1 MSYIL
6 CKTKRSDIP
15 FYIENIS
22 VNIYSIEE
30 LCFYLY
36 HNIYLLDETILN
48 ERLCFWLRDE
58 LGMDVL
64 ARRMMQLLDQEASV
78 SAVILPAFKEI
89 HYLSHEEF
97 RMFSVR
103 LNQFEVQ
110 PRVTKQKIKG
120 DYLFGHEKYMNAVKV
135 YRNCLSMQGKDITG
149 SQFTGSV
156 YHNMGCAYA
165 RLLQMDEAKECF
177 RRAWEY
183 LSTQSVLRSYL
194 TAVYMAGD
202 EEEMDEEA
210 ARLGVEDKVLAELKQ
225 KIEETRDSLWQTRFG
240 ERYAKMLELEKQGR
254 QQEYEEE
261 VDRFLAELTDGYH
274 RNTGF

>member
-6 CKTKRSDIP
+6 CKTKRSEIP

-36 HNIYLLDETILN
+36 HNIYLLDESILN
-48 ERLCFWLRDE
+48 EQLCYWLRDE
-58 LGMDVL
+58 LSMDVL

-78 SAVILPAFKEI
+78 SAVILPVFKEI

-103 LNQFEVQ
+103 LNQFESQ

-120 DYLFGHEKYMNAVKV
+120 DYLFGHEKYMNAVQV
-135 YRNCLSMQGKDITG
+135 YRTCLSMQGKDITG

-177 RRAWEY
+177 RKAWEY

-202 EEEMDEEA
+202 EEGMDEEA
-210 ARLGVEDKVLAELKQ
+210 AKLGVEDKILAELKQ
-225 KIEETRDSLWQTRFG
+225 KIEETRDSLWQTRSG
-240 ERYAKMLELEKQGR
+240 ERYAGILEHKKQGR
-254 QQEYEEE
+254 QREYEEE
-261 VDRFLAELTDGYH
+261 MDHFLAELTDGYH